1 MTNPNKQL
9 PAGWMLLH
17 CDADQP
23 LDRGAPQ
30 GERPHPALV
39 NHLRRAER
47 ILLFTGPGIASC
59 SEPEHPLSGHAAS
72 SEISHKAFM
81 GSEEARRAL
90 WSRVLSRWDEAKTG
104 RPGAVHKA
112 VVHLERAGKLEAVVT
127 HCVDGLHKR
136 AGTSPAH
143 LVELHGSSVELEC
156 QRCGLRDDP
165 QRHVE
170 YFRTYHEP
178 PRCRCG
184 GYLKP
189 ATLSFDQSLQ
199 SDELGRAAR
208 AAAAADL
215 VLVLGS
221 SLSIYPAASI
231 PLLAAQKGIP
241 YVIINDTP
249 TDYDDHPMVSLRLS
263 EPVDQLFPA
272 AVAEVCSGEALAC

>member
-1 MTNPNKQL
+1 MTKANKQL
-9 PAGWMLLH
+9 PEGWMLLH
-17 CDADQP
+17 CQADQP
-23 LDRGAPQ
+23 LDSGAPQ
-30 GERPHPALV
+30 GELPHPVLV
-39 NHLRRAER
+39 NHLRLAER

-59 SEPEHPLSGHAAS
+59 GEPEHPLCGHAAS

-81 GSEEARRAL
+81 DSEEARQAL
-90 WSRVLSRWDEAKTG
+90 WSQVLSRWDKVKTR
-104 RPGAVHKA
+104 RPGPVHRA
-112 VVHLERAGKLEAVVT
+112 VVRLERAGKLEAVVT
-127 HCVDGLHKR
+127 HCIDGLHKW

-170 YFRTYHEP
+170 YFRTYREP
-178 PRCRCG
+178 PLCSCG

-189 ATLSFDQSLQ
+189 AILSFDQSLQ

-249 TDYDDHPMVSLRLS
+249 TDYDDHPMVSLRLQGH
-263 EPVDQLFPA
+263 ELFPA
-272 AVAEVCSGEALAC
+272 AVAQVCAGAALAC